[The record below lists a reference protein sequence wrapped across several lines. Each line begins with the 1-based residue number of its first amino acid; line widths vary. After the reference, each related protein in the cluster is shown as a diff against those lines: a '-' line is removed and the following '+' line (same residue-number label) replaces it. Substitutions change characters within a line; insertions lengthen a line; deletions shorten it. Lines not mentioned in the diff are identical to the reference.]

1 MRTTA
6 FISVLLLNLI
16 GYGQNKFVFKG
27 QASALGGYAPDS
39 ELEYQVATRY
49 IPEINYIRTIDSN
62 QLFDI
67 EVSTNISGA
76 LSFSPFDTSQTYDKV
91 SPYRMWAR
99 YSGKQLEV
107 RAGLQKIDFG
117 SATLLRPLQWFNE
130 IDPRDPLQLT
140 NGVYGLL
147 GKYSFM
153 NNASIW
159 LWGLYGNEKT
169 RGFDALQTN
178 SSQPELGGRFQYPT
192 KSGEIA
198 LSYHH
203 RKIDASSLMPLQ
215 PTSLI
220 GEQRIALDGKWDKKV
235 GLWFEAS
242 HSFKNQNLGVLTNQ
256 TMLNIGTDYTFGI
269 GNGLNVIGEHLSLA
283 YYPDNIQKEN
293 IAHISA
299 ATASYP
305 LGLFD
310 NLMSIVYYN
319 WETSD
324 PILFLNYQHSFKQI
338 TGYIMAYYN
347 PASTQGIRQ
356 NDFSNSFTGPGIR
369 LMCVYNH

>member
-1 MRTTA
+1 
-6 FISVLLLNLI
+6 
-16 GYGQNKFVFKG
+16 
-27 QASALGGYAPDS
+27 
-39 ELEYQVATRY
+39 
-49 IPEINYIRTIDSN
+49 
-62 QLFDI
+62 
-67 EVSTNISGA
+67 
-76 LSFSPFDTSQTYDKV
+76 
-91 SPYRMWAR
+91 

-159 LWGLYGNEKT
+159 IWGLYGNEKT

-178 SSQPELGGRFQYPT
+178 SSQPEMGGRIQYPT
-192 KSGEIA
+192 KTGEIA

-203 RKIDASSLMPLQ
+203 RKVDASSLMALQ
-215 PTSLI
+215 PLSQV
-220 GEQRIALDGKWDKKV
+220 GEQRIAIDGKWDKKV

-242 HSFKNQNLGVLTNQ
+242 HSFKNQNLGLLTNQ
-256 TMLNIGTDYTFGI
+256 TMLNLGMDYTFGI
-269 GNGLNVIGEHLSLA
+269 GNGLNIIGEHLALT
-283 YYPDNIQKEN
+283 YYVIQKEDL
-293 IAHISA
+293 AHISA

-310 NLMSIVYYN
+310 NLMSIVYFN
-319 WETSD
+319 WETRE

-347 PASTQGIRQ
+347 PTSTQGIRQ
-356 NDFSNSFTGPGIR
+356 NDFSSSFTGPGIR